1 MSDYKISVKDPKSD
15 NAKKIQGLVSFIE
28 LGPKISSSA
37 VLNNLPNPFINI
49 QTNLPVENN
58 TGSLEYK
65 GQYYIKSTSKNILL
79 NDVIINFTN
88 MISNKYGT
96 YIELIYEEIIVQPQT
111 EPLQSPQSVTTN
123 IDTIFGTGSTPIV
136 VATSSSSTQ
145 PREYTFDVQIEN
157 TFYNSEIGY
166 LTITGKVDD
175 PFAYGD
181 EVDTIDPEYIEEPFV
196 GEEEELITLEAVD
209 VEALNEIK
217 GFDPENPDPEIST
230 DNISPYPIPKNKQS
244 NISVIVA
251 SMKRKKITNK
261 FTHAAILAIV
271 SKESA
276 FIPRN
281 EGSYAKTSSSRIKS
295 IFSSMRKYSD
305 SEVDRIKKI
314 PKQFFDIVYGGKY
327 GNDSDEG
334 FKYRGR
340 GFNQLTFKSAYQ
352 SMQNRTGHRI
362 VTDPDLVNTIEVAS
376 DCIVAY
382 FIERM
387 SSIPSRLKTQYN
399 TTGIN
404 DFKNLNDAVGAI
416 YHANAGWGHSY
427 SNVVADSTG
436 GRRKAFSV
444 APSLYNNLA

>member
-1 MSDYKISVKDPKSD
+1 M
-15 NAKKIQGLVSFIE
+15 
-28 LGPKISSSA
+28 
-37 VLNNLPNPFINI
+37 
-49 QTNLPVENN
+49 
-58 TGSLEYK
+58 
-65 GQYYIKSTSKNILL
+65 
-79 NDVIINFTN
+79 
-88 MISNKYGT
+88 
-96 YIELIYEEIIVQPQT
+96 
-111 EPLQSPQSVTTN
+111 
-123 IDTIFGTGSTPIV
+123 
-136 VATSSSSTQ
+136 TSSTTK
-145 PREYTFDVQIEN
+145 EYTFDVQIEN

-166 LTITGKVDD
+166 LTITSKVDD
-175 PFAYGD
+175 PFSYGD
-181 EVDTIDPEYIEEPFV
+181 EVDTISPEYVEEAFV

-209 VEALNEIK
+209 VETLNEIK
-217 GFDPENPDPEIST
+217 GFDPENPDSELST
-230 DNISPYPIPKNKQS
+230 DDVATYPIPKNKQS
-244 NISVIVA
+244 NIAVIVA
-251 SMKRKKITNK
+251 SMKSKKITNK
-261 FTHAAILAIV
+261 YTHAAILAIV

-281 EGSYAKTSSSRIKS
+281 EGSYAKTSASRIKS
-295 IFSSMRKYSD
+295 IFASMRKYSD

-352 SMQNRTGHRI
+352 SMQNKTGHRI
-362 VTDPDLVNTIEVAS
+362 VADPDLVNTIEVAS

-387 SSIPSRLKTQYN
+387 SSMPSKLKTQYN

-427 SNVVADSTG
+427 SNIVADSTG
-436 GRRKAFSV
+436 GRRKAFNA